1 MESISVP
8 VPRASGNT
16 DEPPAVTDGSSPTG
30 NSVEPAPAS
39 NLFGNDV
46 THSVATGNVTVAKP
60 PSAYSEP
67 DHDSVPFSPDTVT
80 VPCLPSLPSNV
91 LARKEV
97 ISTPPAPDVGL
108 LTPSLVDDVPM
119 EVDGHAGLAMPMEVD
134 NHVSLDGPPPIQS
147 VVLDTT
153 PVWLQSPLKHLR
165 KEFCG
170 DLEDKVLGSFVALE
184 MAWQPVSCNVF
195 LTVFFQLIYLNLARQ
210 TYRHGRPPQGCCMVD
225 KKRTPNRQG
234 PTICRPRI
242 LPGRGAKMVVD
253 DPAPMARA
261 GPRRL
266 APSSADSGGRILAG
280 SPSRRQ
286 QRAFP
291 RCTVPIL
298 VATGCGGRV
307 RQGRTC

>member
-30 NSVEPAPAS
+30 NSVEPAPYQMETAS

-46 THSVATGNVTVAKP
+46 THSVATGNVTVATASGNVTVATGNVTVAKP

-119 EVDGHAGLAMPMEVD
+119 EVDGHDGLAMPMEVD
-134 NHVSLDGPPPIQS
+134 NHASLDGPPPIQS

-195 LTVFFQLIYLNLARQ
+195 
-210 TYRHGRPPQGCCMVD
+210 
-225 KKRTPNRQG
+225 
-234 PTICRPRI
+234 
-242 LPGRGAKMVVD
+242 
-253 DPAPMARA
+253 
-261 GPRRL
+261 
-266 APSSADSGGRILAG
+266 
-280 SPSRRQ
+280 
-286 QRAFP
+286 
-291 RCTVPIL
+291 
-298 VATGCGGRV
+298 
-307 RQGRTC
+307 